1 MTVRE
6 NYNVPLT
13 STSRHWKYKIN
24 GTSYSIQCSYV
35 VALGPQEINLLWFNY
50 LSNTVY
56 PHIKFHSAQ
65 QHRAMTEWIK
75 ALVSEINK
83 KENYI
88 MGSIPI
94 SSSTKVGLWAK
105 LNERNNPSVDL
116 RWRGR
121 CASFLLH
128 LMRRSRVPI
137 LPQTRFLLTHA
148 STPHPPPVPTK
159 HLIFQLQFIILTSI
173 FEQSCK
179 LILVFEFT
187 ILNMSAC
194 PSIGSCYGRKLD
206 RATNSQNYSF
216 T

>member
-1 MTVRE
+1 MNNINSFNAYQCHMTVRE

-65 QHRAMTEWIK
+65 QHMAMTEWFK

-94 SSSTKVGLWAK
+94 SSSTKVGL
-105 LNERNNPSVDL
+105 
-116 RWRGR
+116 
-121 CASFLLH
+121 
-128 LMRRSRVPI
+128 
-137 LPQTRFLLTHA
+137 
-148 STPHPPPVPTK
+148 
-159 HLIFQLQFIILTSI
+159 
-173 FEQSCK
+173 
-179 LILVFEFT
+179 
-187 ILNMSAC
+187 
-194 PSIGSCYGRKLD
+194 
-206 RATNSQNYSF
+206 
-216 T
+216 